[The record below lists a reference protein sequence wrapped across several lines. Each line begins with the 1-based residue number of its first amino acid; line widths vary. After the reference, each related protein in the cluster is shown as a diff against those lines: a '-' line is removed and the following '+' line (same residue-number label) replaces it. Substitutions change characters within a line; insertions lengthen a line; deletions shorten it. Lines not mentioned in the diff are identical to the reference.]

1 VPTMASYEPYTTE
14 DGKKRVTA
22 VVRIKGFNKTSQAF
36 DTRRDAK
43 EWAEAE
49 ERRLRGLRDRGGAR
63 ADITSLTLADLV
75 TAFLGDAKVQ
85 QRRYFP
91 ELKQILATWVDEY
104 GSTRIRGFGFLQI
117 VAFRDKQLGTGLS
130 AARVNRYLSAMRRCW
145 NWGNPHYVQT
155 MWPQKIMLEERKPEE
170 INAHYGTSEATVA
183 DVHAL
188 IAATDARSEALG
200 TLVRFLVGSGVRLSQ
215 ALAVRWPDID
225 AKAGSVAIRVG
236 QKGQPPR
243 RVAML
248 TPALEAVERA
258 RTVKHIGG
266 RLFWQFKDR
275 KAMRWDWDC
284 ARKTF
289 PENLRKLRLHDC
301 RHLCASFLATQGASH
316 VELAAQLG
324 HSTLVMVK
332 RYAHLAGGHRGTA
345 HDKLDAAFGAP
356 AKK

>member
-1 VPTMASYEPYTTE
+1 MASYERYTTE
-14 DGKKRVTA
+14 DGRKRITA

-36 DTRRDAK
+36 DTPRDAK

-63 ADITSLTLADLV
+63 ADITRLTVANLV
-75 TAFLGDAKVQ
+75 KAFLGDAKVQ
-85 QRRYFP
+85 QRRYFA

-104 GSTRIRGFGFLQI
+104 GATRIRSFGFLQI

-130 AARVNRYLSAMRRCW
+130 PARVNRYLSAMRRCW

-155 MWPQKIMLEERKPEE
+155 SWPQKIMLEERKPEE
-170 INAHYGTSEATVA
+170 INEHYGTSEATVA
-183 DVHAL
+183 DVHAV
-188 IAATDARSEALG
+188 IAATDARSETLG
-200 TLVRFLVGSGVRLSQ
+200 TLVRFLIGAGVRLSQ
-215 ALAVRWPDID
+215 ALAVRWADVD
-225 AKAGSVAIRVG
+225 EKAGSVAIRG
-236 QKGQPPR
+236 QKGAPPR

-248 TPALEAVERA
+248 APAIEALERA
-258 RTVKHIGG
+258 RSLKHISG
-266 RLFWQFKDR
+266 RIFWQFKDR
-275 KAMRWDWDC
+275 KAMRWDWVC

-289 PENLRKLRLHDC
+289 PEKLRRLRLHDC

-332 RYAHLAGGHRGTA
+332 RYAHLAGGHRGAA
-345 HDKLDAAFGAP
+345 HDKLDAAFATP
-356 AKK
+356 VKK